1 MNHRPCCII
10 RSGGCDG
17 KGFPCVGPDCW
28 FWFCI
33 SCVGGTGAADDGSCC
48 WDGMEADDDVGPSP
62 CFEQKSPYLL
72 ILEVS
77 HVSLI
82 LASAMKEKPLTVTY
96 FNNHLLSYDPYG
108 PSTQSISR
116 YSFRGC
122 VCNTRAT
129 FKFLSSN

>member
-1 MNHRPCCII
+1 
-10 RSGGCDG
+10 
-17 KGFPCVGPDCW
+17 
-28 FWFCI
+28 
-33 SCVGGTGAADDGSCC
+33 
-48 WDGMEADDDVGPSP
+48 MEADDDVGPSP

-96 FNNHLLSYDPYG
+96 LNNHLLSYDPYS
-108 PSTQSISR
+108 PSTQSISI